1 MRRLPGARLTAALV
15 LAAAGAAGCTN
26 LFHSDAKP
34 EQTYVLR
41 APSAGT
47 TGTALADGAAGT
59 DSATGT
65 DGAAAAA
72 APPAAPLAAIQVA
85 HPLAAPGLE
94 GPHIILVQA
103 DHRMNFYLGSRWPVP
118 LPDMVESLAVE
129 TLRATGEWRSVQDS
143 GSPFI
148 PQYLLSISVRRFEA
162 DYTRARSAPQVE
174 VVLDCT
180 LGAREGRELVASF
193 VAQGSAT
200 AAGDHMSEV
209 VAAFETASSAA
220 LSSMSSQAVAAARA
234 SAARSAAGR

>member
-1 MRRLPGARLTAALV
+1 MRRLAALV
-15 LAAAGAAGCTN
+15 ILGAAAGCTN

-41 APSAGT
+41 APAAAAGT
-47 TGTALADGAAGT
+47 AAGTAAADGAAGT
-59 DSATGT
+59 D
-65 DGAAAAA
+65 GAAASPTAA
-72 APPAAPLAAIQVA
+72 APATPLAPVQVA

-94 GPHIILVQA
+94 SRQIILVQA
-103 DHRMNFYLGSRWPVP
+103 DHRMNFYLGSRWPAP
-118 LPDMVESLAVE
+118 LPDMVESLAVD
-129 TLRATGEWRSVQDS
+129 TLRATGEWQSVQDS

-193 VAQGSAT
+193 VAQGSAA

-209 VAAFETASSAA
+209 VAAFESASSAA
-220 LSSMSSQAVAAARA
+220 LASMSTQAAAA
-234 SAARSAAGR
+234 AHAYAARGTAATH

>member
-41 APSAGT
+41 APSAVT
-47 TGTALADGAAGT
+47 TGTDGAAGT

-65 DGAAAAA
+65 DGAAATAA
-72 APPAAPLAAIQVA
+72 APAAPLAAIQVA

-234 SAARSAAGR
+234 SAARGAAGR